1 MINELRFSL
10 SPELE
15 DIGSLFRMV
24 EAFGEANNLP
34 EPKVYV
40 VNLMLDE
47 LVTNMVMHG
56 SSNADALNADIR
68 LQLDSDGLTLTLED
82 DGQPFDPTGVETPDV
97 DAALEDRQ
105 VGKLG
110 LHFVNTLAD
119 RLSYRL
125 DNGRNRLKV
134 TVETKTRDQ
143 AAADV
148 SGHRPDGR
156 HKG

>member
-10 SPELE
+10 APELS

-24 EAFGEANNLP
+24 ETFGEANELP

-47 LVTNMVMHG
+47 LVTNLVMHG
-56 SSNADALNADIR
+56 NSNGGTLRANIR
-68 LQLDSDGLTLTLED
+68 LEVGEGGITLTVED
-82 DGQPFDPTGVETPDV
+82 DGQPFDPTAAEAPDV

-110 LHFVNTLAD
+110 LHFVKSLAD
-119 RLSYRL
+119 HVSYRL
-125 DNGRNRLKV
+125 EDGRNLL
-134 TVETKTRDQ
+134 TINVETDTKD
-143 AAADV
+143 
-148 SGHRPDGR
+148 
-156 HKG
+156 

>member
-1 MINELRFSL
+1 MISELRFSL
-10 SPELE
+10 TPELE
-15 DIGSLFRMV
+15 DIGSLFRLV
-24 EAFGEANNLP
+24 ETFGEANQLP

-56 SSNADALNADIR
+56 SSNADALNADVR
-68 LQLDSDGLTLTLED
+68 LQFGSEGLTLTIED
-82 DGQPFDPTGVETPDV
+82 DGQPFDPTGAESPDV

-119 RLSYRL
+119 RVSYRL
-125 DNGRNRLKV
+125 ENGRNQLTV
-134 TVETKTRDQ
+134 NVETENKD
-143 AAADV
+143 
-148 SGHRPDGR
+148 
-156 HKG
+156 